1 MVHATNNLPPW
12 QSVAGYFR
20 PWKKSGLWLQIDEKS
35 GQEVGEASEG
45 IKEPE
50 QA

>member
-20 PWKKSGLWLQIDEKS
+20 PWKKSGLWLQIVKSQVRKLEK
-35 GQEVGEASEG
+35 
-45 IKEPE
+45 PE
-50 QA
+50 KA